1 MHAAF
6 SIVAFLF
13 VPGFL
18 FSLKQNFAAIFVLFL
33 LYNET
38 VRTEGSKI
46 EMVNGFL
53 FE

>member
-18 FSLKQNFAAIFVLFL
+18 LSLKQNFAAIFVFL